1 MKGDVWLCSVCEKY
15 LAQIRFMQRKYF
27 KEIARRA
34 RGARTQTTG
43 IRVHFDT
50 VVCSVSFQCCSERER
65 ERELSLVYIYMRHRH
80 ESERAAERGERD
92 PTARAHRR
100 DSRTKELNKPLM
112 EYNCGCRPVKRTR
125 KRSLRS
131 CSERRTWREARAT
144 ASGWEAAA
152 RLYSV
157 HPQRGVIG

>member
-1 MKGDVWLCSVCEKY
+1 MGGLGLKGDVWLCSVCEKY

-65 ERELSLVYIYMRHRH
+65 ERALSRVYMRQTR
-80 ESERAAERGERD
+80 ERASRRARG
-92 PTARAHRR
+92 ARP
-100 DSRTKELNKPLM
+100 D
-112 EYNCGCRPVKRTR
+112 RPGTPP
-125 KRSLRS
+125 
-131 CSERRTWREARAT
+131 
-144 ASGWEAAA
+144 G
-152 RLYSV
+152 
-157 HPQRGVIG
+157 